1 MFKINVFTKSTV
13 LYIAK
18 CVTGTVVIFSLSYI
32 FKYSTISWCLISL
45 LLVLSPDNKEAMKLA
60 MNRIKA
66 NLVGVSVAGTC
77 LIFFTNNIF
86 VMSVAI
92 TTTIILCYLLNL
104 ITPIKS
110 ALAATVVIL
119 LHEGGKYVWVAPIER
134 VLQVLTGCLLA
145 LIITYLF
152 HVRYSTSKGFEVISD
167 VHE

>member
-1 MFKINVFTKSTV
+1 MNVFTKSTG

-18 CVTGTVVIFSLSYI
+18 CVTGTVIIFSLSYI
-32 FKYSTISWCLISL
+32 FKYPSISWCLISL
-45 LLVLSPDNKEAMKLA
+45 LLVLSPDNTEATKLA

-66 NLVGVSVAGTC
+66 NLVGVSVAGIC

-86 VMSVAI
+86 VMSAAI
-92 TTTIILCYLLNL
+92 TITIILCYLFNL

-119 LHEGGKYVWVAPIER
+119 LHEGSKHVWIAPIER

-145 LIITYLF
+145 LIITYIF
-152 HVRYSTSKGFEVISD
+152 HVRESASKGFKVIGD